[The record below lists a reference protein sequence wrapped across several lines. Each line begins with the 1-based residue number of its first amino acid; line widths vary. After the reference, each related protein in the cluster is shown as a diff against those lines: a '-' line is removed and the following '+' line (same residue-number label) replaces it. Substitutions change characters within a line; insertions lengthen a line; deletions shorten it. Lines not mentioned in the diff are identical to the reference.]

1 MNVLVVLT
9 NENMGSDH
17 VEGEKRHANNK
28 GPWRPALANVL
39 QSPSQMERDNG
50 WAAEAAC
57 AAALGLICLCSL
69 FTARGVPLLWKN
81 RP

>member
-28 GPWRPALANVL
+28 SPGRLALANVL
-39 QSPSQMERDNG
+39 QSPSQMEETMAGQQRQH
-50 WAAEAAC
+50 AQQL
-57 AAALGLICLCSL
+57 LGSSV
-69 FTARGVPLLWKN
+69 FAHYSQP
-81 RP
+81 